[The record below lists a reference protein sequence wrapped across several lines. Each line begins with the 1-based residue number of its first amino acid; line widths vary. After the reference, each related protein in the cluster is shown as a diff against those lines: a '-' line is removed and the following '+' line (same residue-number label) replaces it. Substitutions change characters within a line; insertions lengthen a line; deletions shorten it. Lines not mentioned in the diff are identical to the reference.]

1 MTARDPVGGT
11 GTDYNGKHKRRF
23 CSQGYQFSWTPGQLK
38 PLGTK
43 GRRESCAKLWKFS
56 GFNKWTLHFLLLLQP
71 LLSSYSY
78 DTSFCKWL
86 ISSSAAPYMTFL
98 AEHEQGFVTPSNE
111 KPKTKSKTKV
121 WASLQVLWPGTSILS
136 FWVPFPYLQNVWTPT
151 SLTIHGAQ

>member
-98 AEHEQGFVTPSNE
+98 AEHEQGFVTPVMKSQ
-111 KPKTKSKTKV
+111 KPKAKQKFEPHYKFSDLGQ
-121 WASLQVLWPGTSILS
+121 AFYRFG
-136 FWVPFPYLQNVWTPT
+136 FHF
-151 SLTIHGAQ
+151 LTYKMCGLLLV